1 MTDERRFVIVGASLA
16 GAMAAETLRS
26 EGFEGTIELIGD
38 EPHLPYERPPLSKGA
53 LIGKEEHSVAE
64 LHDQQWY
71 DDQRVTLRL
80 GSEVT
85 GIDTD
90 GHTVTLADGTP
101 VSYDKLL
108 LTTGSRAR
116 SLDVPGN
123 GLAGIH
129 YLRTLT
135 ESQALTEAFK
145 KHPRVVVVGA
155 GWIGLEAAAA
165 ARENDC
171 EVTVVEPQPTALAS
185 VLGERV
191 GGIFA
196 GLHTAKG
203 VTFRFGTQVSGFTGE
218 ESVKAVELEGGES
231 LPADLVLVGVGVLPN
246 TQLAEAAGLA
256 VAAPSEGGGVLVDA
270 TLQTSDPDVYAAG
283 DIARWEHPLL
293 GYRIR
298 VEHWN
303 NARESAAAAAKA
315 MLGQDVSYDDLPYF
329 FTDQYD
335 AGMEYAGDLPRG
347 ASYDVV
353 LRGDPDSGEY
363 MAFWLDDDDR
373 MLAGMHVNKWDTIDA
388 VQDLIRS
395 KAPLDRA
402 KLADPDTDLSA
413 TRA

>member
-16 GAMAAETLRS
+16 GAMAAETLRT
-26 EGFEGTIELIGD
+26 EGFEGAVELIGD
-38 EPHLPYERPPLSKGA
+38 EDHLPYERPPLSKDA
-53 LIGKEEHSVAE
+53 LLGKEEHSVAQ

-71 DDQRVTLRL
+71 DDHKITLRL
-80 GSEVT
+80 GSAAT
-85 GIDTD
+85 GIDPAE
-90 GHTVTLADGTP
+90 HTVTLADGST

-108 LTTGSRAR
+108 LATGSRAR

-123 GLAGIH
+123 DLAGIH
-129 YLRTLT
+129 YLRTLD
-135 ESQALTEAFK
+135 ESQTLTDAFK
-145 KHPRVVVVGA
+145 KQPRVVVVGA

-165 ARENDC
+165 AREHGC
-171 EVTVVEPQPTALAS
+171 EVTVVEPQPTALAG

-203 VTFRFGTQVSGFTGE
+203 VTFRFGTGVSGFTGK
-218 ESVKAVELEGGES
+218 ESVEAVELDGGES
-231 LPADLVLVGVGVLPN
+231 LPAELVLVGIGVLPN
-246 TQLAEAAGLA
+246 TQLAEAAGIA
-256 VAAPSEGGGVLVDA
+256 VAAPSDGGGVLVDA
-270 TLQTSDPDVYAAG
+270 TLQTSEPDVYAAG
-283 DIARWEHPLL
+283 DIARWDHPLL
-293 GYRIR
+293 GYRVR
-298 VEHWN
+298 VEHWA

-315 MLGQDVSYDDLPYF
+315 MLGQDVSYDDIPYF

-373 MLAGMHVNKWDTIDA
+373 MLAGMHVNQWDTIDA
-388 VQDLIRS
+388 VQALIRA
-395 KAPLDRA
+395 KDPIDRT
-402 KLADPDTDLSA
+402 KLADPDVDLPDTKA
-413 TRA
+413 